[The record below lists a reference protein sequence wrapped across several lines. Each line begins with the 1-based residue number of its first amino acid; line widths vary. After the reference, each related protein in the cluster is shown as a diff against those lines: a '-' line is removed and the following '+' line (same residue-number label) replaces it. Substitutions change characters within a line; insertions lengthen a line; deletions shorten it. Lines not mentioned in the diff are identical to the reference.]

1 MTGHLTVRART
12 ARAGL
17 LAALAA
23 LPLATAATATASD
36 EPIAQAAKTINV
48 SERASL
54 HLVRKSGSTLWQAGT
69 ATGTLPG
76 TVSTR
81 FKVTL
86 TSVTGTLK
94 ITTRG
99 GTVTLSASGKPR
111 SGGTNARFGGTMR
124 VTGGTGR
131 YSGASGSA
139 NFEGVVN
146 RRTWATSVSASG
158 RLSY

>member
-1 MTGHLTVRART
+1 MTGHLTVRARM

-17 LAALAA
+17 LAAAIAA
-23 LPLATAATATASD
+23 PLATAAPAAAADPVAQTAR
-36 EPIAQAAKTINV
+36 TINV
-48 SERASL
+48 TERASL

-76 TVSTR
+76 TVTAR

-86 TSVTGTLK
+86 TSVTGSLK
-94 ITTRG
+94 IVTRG
-99 GTVTLSASGKPR
+99 GTLTMSVNGKPR

-124 VTGGTGR
+124 VTSGTGR
-131 YSGASGSA
+131 FARASGTAS
-139 NFEGVVN
+139 FEGTVN
-146 RRTWATSVSASG
+146 RRSWAATVSASG

>member
-1 MTGHLTVRART
+1 MTGQLTVRART
-12 ARAGL
+12 ARAGVI
-17 LAALAA
+17 AALAA
-23 LPLATAATATASD
+23 LPLAAAPATAAAD
-36 EPIAQAAKTINV
+36 PVAQASKTINV

-76 TVSTR
+76 TVTTR

-94 ITTRG
+94 IVTRG
-99 GTVTLSASGKPR
+99 GTVTLSVSGKPR
-111 SGGTNARFGGTMR
+111 SGGNNARFGGTMR
-124 VTGGTGR
+124 VTGGSGKFK
-131 YSGASGSA
+131 GASGSA

-146 RRTWATSVSASG
+146 RRSWAANVSATG
-158 RLSY
+158 RLTY